1 MGTLCYSEI
10 KVITDCSDENGFS
23 IDIKAAWIA
32 TKNVYLLFWRPLR
45 ERSEMANTL
54 LSCLLLDIEEK
65 VLLSTTYKL
74 YKYRYRL
81 SLTIFAWEGR
91 LCSQTKSEALLG
103 QNYTSSKLHYGSRIY
118 WYLRKR
124 ICPRDFN

>member
-54 LSCLLLDIEEK
+54 LSCLLLDIERT
-65 VLLSTTYKL
+65 SYTNTD
-74 YKYRYRL
+74 
-81 SLTIFAWEGR
+81 TAWV
-91 LCSQTKSEALLG
+91 
-103 QNYTSSKLHYGSRIY
+103 
-118 WYLRKR
+118 
-124 ICPRDFN
+124 

>member
-32 TKNVYLLFWRPLR
+32 TKNVYLLFWRPFR

-54 LSCLLLDIEEK
+54 LSCLLFDIEEK
-65 VLLSTTYKL
+65 VLLSTMYKL

-81 SLTIFAWEGR
+81 SLTIF
-91 LCSQTKSEALLG
+91 S
-103 QNYTSSKLHYGSRIY
+103 
-118 WYLRKR
+118 
-124 ICPRDFN
+124 

>member
-54 LSCLLLDIEEK
+54 LSCLLLDIERT
-65 VLLSTTYKL
+65 S
-74 YKYRYRL
+74 
-81 SLTIFAWEGR
+81 
-91 LCSQTKSEALLG
+91 
-103 QNYTSSKLHYGSRIY
+103 YTNT
-118 WYLRKR
+118 
-124 ICPRDFN
+124 DTA